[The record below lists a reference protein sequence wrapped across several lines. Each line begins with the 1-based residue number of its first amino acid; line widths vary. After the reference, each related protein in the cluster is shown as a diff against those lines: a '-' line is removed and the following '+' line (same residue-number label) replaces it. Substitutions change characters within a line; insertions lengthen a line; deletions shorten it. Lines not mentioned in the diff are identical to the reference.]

1 MYCLGG
7 LFMNN
12 HVEIMAIVEGQTER
26 AFMVDMLVPY
36 LATKGIYLK
45 PIVIGRPGHKGGD
58 VRFARARNDI
68 EAHLKQRSDTY
79 LTLFVDYYGIRNDW
93 PGLEEAKKQPTHEQK
108 AAVFNQ
114 ATYDAVEKLFGDH
127 GVYRRF
133 IPYVSM
139 HEFEALLF
147 SDPRILAEQLRVA
160 QADVEVI
167 LTKCGEPEAINDSSM
182 TAPSKRLA
190 NLSERFKKTSTGIA
204 IAKAIGLPTMRREC
218 PLFDAWLTRIEN
230 LRGTANG

>member
-1 MYCLGG
+1 M
-7 LFMNN
+7 
-12 HVEIMAIVEGQTER
+12 
-26 AFMVDMLVPY
+26 
-36 LATKGIYLK
+36 
-45 PIVIGRPGHKGGD
+45 
-58 VRFARARNDI
+58 
-68 EAHLKQRSDTY
+68 
-79 LTLFVDYYGIRNDW
+79 
-93 PGLEEAKKQPTHEQK
+93 
-108 AAVFNQ
+108 
-114 ATYDAVEKLFGDH
+114 
-127 GVYRRF
+127 YRRF